1 MFELG
6 GAAYNSGCKDGYEEG
21 KAFIKEGTSDE
32 KCELFKED
40 CVANYATKHHE
51 FRGQKG

>member
-6 GAAYNSGCKDGYEEG
+6 GAAYNSGRKDGYAEG
-21 KAFIKEGTSDE
+21 KAFVKEGTSDE
-32 KCELFKED
+32 KFELFKED
-40 CVANYATKHHE
+40 CAANYATKHHE